1 MINVKIKDVL
11 LQLQEWKNYF

>member
-11 LQLQEWKNYF
+11 LQLQE